1 MDKAFEILG
10 AAGYPTTL
18 VGGVLFLFFYLRKAE
33 AGMRTEINGSL
44 ARLQKDKTDLQ
55 AIIDGL
61 EQEVATK
68 EKEIDEA
75 RTKRRE
81 AEDRE
86 FKEKRRAD
94 DAEAKL
100 RRHGLMD

>member
-1 MDKAFEILG
+1 MDKALEVLG

-44 ARLQKDKTDLQ
+44 ARLQKEKQELQ
-55 AIIDGL
+55 NAIDAL
-61 EQEVATK
+61 EQEAR
-68 EKEIDEA
+68 ERERLIDDLRMA
-75 RTKRRE
+75 RRA

-86 FKEKRRAD
+86 VIERRRAEE
-94 DAEAKL
+94 AEAQL
-100 RRHGLMD
+100 RRCQNGN